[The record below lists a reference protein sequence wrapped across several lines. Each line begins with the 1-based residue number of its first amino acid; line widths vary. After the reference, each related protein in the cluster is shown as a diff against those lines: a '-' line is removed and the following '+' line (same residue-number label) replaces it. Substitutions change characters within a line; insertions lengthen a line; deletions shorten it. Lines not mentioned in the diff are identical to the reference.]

1 MTNKD
6 LKNWKKYE
14 LVRRS
19 GMYNMMVEY
28 KEASKEAKLSIQN
41 YTNILKRYSIIKDYI
56 VKKYG
61 DVDKFLSLKEKDY
74 KKL

>member
-19 GMYNMMVEY
+19 GLYNMMVEY

-56 VKKYG
+56 VKEYG
-61 DVDKFLSLKEKDY
+61 DVDKFLSLKEKDW

>member
-19 GMYNMMVEY
+19 GIYNMMVEY

-56 VKKYG
+56 VKEYG

>member
-19 GMYNMMVEY
+19 GMYNMIVEY

-56 VKKYG
+56 VKEYG
-61 DVDKFLSLKEKDY
+61 DIDKFLSLKEKDY

>member
-19 GMYNMMVEY
+19 GLYNMMVEY

-56 VKKYG
+56 VKEYG
-61 DVDKFLSLKEKDY
+61 DIDKFLSLKEKDY

>member
-1 MTNKD
+1 
-6 LKNWKKYE
+6 
-14 LVRRS
+14 
-19 GMYNMMVEY
+19 MVEY

-56 VKKYG
+56 VKEYG
-61 DVDKFLSLKEKDY
+61 DIDKFLSLKEKDY

>member
-56 VKKYG
+56 VKEYG
-61 DVDKFLSLKEKDY
+61 DVDKFLFLKEKDW

>member
-56 VKKYG
+56 VKEYG
-61 DVDKFLSLKEKDY
+61 DVDKFLSLKEKDW
-74 KKL
+74 KRL

>member
-19 GMYNMMVEY
+19 GLYNMMVEY

-56 VKKYG
+56 VKEYG

>member
-56 VKKYG
+56 VKEYG
-61 DVDKFLSLKEKDY
+61 DVDKFLSLKEKDW

>member
-56 VKKYG
+56 VKEYG
-61 DVDKFLSLKEKDY
+61 DIDKFLSLKEKDW